1 MQVLDGGKNME
12 KRELTRV
19 AFDIEAIIKYQEH
32 TFSGKVDNL
41 SLKGMFIRT
50 KEKIK
55 LNDTIEIIIHLAG
68 QTSDL
73 EINLNGTVV
82 RIIDEGVGVQF
93 QKVDLDSFIHL
104 RNIVAYNSGD
114 EDKVMDE
121 FFSFINNHKNSPNK

>member
-1 MQVLDGGKNME
+1 ME

-19 AFDIEAIIKYQEH
+19 AFDIEAIIKYQER
-32 TFSGKVDNL
+32 TFSGKVGNI
-41 SLKGMFIRT
+41 SLKGMFIQT

-55 LNDTIEIIIHLAG
+55 LNDTIEITIHLAG

-82 RIIDEGVGVQF
+82 RIIDEGVGIQF

-121 FFSFINNHKNSPNK
+121 FFSFINHKASPNK